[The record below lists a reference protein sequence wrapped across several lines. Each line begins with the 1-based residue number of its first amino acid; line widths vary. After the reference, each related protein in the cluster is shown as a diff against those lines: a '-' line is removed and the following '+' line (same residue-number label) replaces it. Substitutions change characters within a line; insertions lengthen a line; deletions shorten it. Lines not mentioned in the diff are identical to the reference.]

1 MKVEDIPINR
11 ISIRIEKRDV
21 YFDVDGNV
29 DGDDGDDDGYDDE
42 KSEVLV

>member
-11 ISIRIEKRDV
+11 ISKGIEKRDV

-29 DGDDGDDDGYDDE
+29 DGDDDGYDDE
-42 KSEVLV
+42 KS